1 MMKKKF
7 YYLIEDID
15 INGDNNADGFIITKY
30 KINSK
35 TNDKIFLRT
44 KYVSIE
50 DFQKK
55 ALAIRLK
62 ESIAKLKKNI
72 TISKKGGFMERHPY
86 VEVVQA
92 APQISQQQLL
102 VQLEELQKK
111 QNEQQVNPQILLE
124 KLKVLEEKIQ
134 SQQNQLQQA
143 IYVPQQQHHV
153 PQQHNVPQQHHAQQQ
168 QHNYQYNPV
177 MNNRGFDN
185 YMNNNVVDAPPVIVS
200 LHGKKPSMQD
210 NIVEGFGLGAGFAV
224 ADNLVDMFF

>member
-92 APQISQQQLL
+92 APQISQQQVL

-143 IYVPQQQHHV
+143 IYVPQQHHV
-153 PQQHNVPQQHHAQQQ
+153 PQQ

>member
-1 MMKKKF
+1 MMRKKF

-62 ESIAKLKKNI
+62 VSIAKLKKNI

-143 IYVPQQQHHV
+143 IYVPQQQHAH
-153 PQQHNVPQQHHAQQQ
+153 QQHTQQQHHVPQ

>member
-1 MMKKKF
+1 MMKKRF

-111 QNEQQVNPQILLE
+111 QNEQQANPQILLE

-134 SQQNQLQQA
+134 LQQNQLQQA

-153 PQQHNVPQQHHAQQQ
+153 PQQ

>member
-35 TNDKIFLRT
+35 TNDKNFLRT

-72 TISKKGGFMERHPY
+72 TISKKAKSKKGGFMERHPY

-92 APQISQQQLL
+92 VPPQVQQLSQQQLL

-111 QNEQQVNPQILLE
+111 QNEQQVKPQILLE

-134 SQQNQLQQA
+134 LQQNQLQQA
-143 IYVPQQQHHV
+143 IYVPLQQ
-153 PQQHNVPQQHHAQQQ
+153 HAQQQ
-168 QHNYQYNPV
+168 PHVPHNYQYNHV

>member
-1 MMKKKF
+1 MIKKKF

-35 TNDKIFLRT
+35 TNDKNFLQT

-55 ALAIRLK
+55 ALAMRLK
-62 ESIAKLKKNI
+62 EDIAKLKKNI

-86 VEVVQA
+86 VEIAQA
-92 APQISQQQLL
+92 APQISQKQLL

-111 QNEQQVNPQILLE
+111 QNEKQVNPQILLE

-134 SQQNQLQQA
+134 SQNNQLQQA
-143 IYVPQQQHHV
+143 IYVPQ
-153 PQQHNVPQQHHAQQQ
+153 PRAQP
-168 QHNYQYNPV
+168 HNYQYNPV

-200 LHGKKPSMQD
+200 LHGKKPTMQD

>member
-1 MMKKKF
+1 MMRKKF

-143 IYVPQQQHHV
+143 IYVPQQQHA
-153 PQQHNVPQQHHAQQQ
+153 QQHHVPE

>member
-1 MMKKKF
+1 MKKKF

-35 TNDKIFLRT
+35 TNDKNFLRT

-72 TISKKGGFMERHPY
+72 TISKKAKSKKGGFMERHPY

-92 APQISQQQLL
+92 VPPQVQQLSQQQLL

-111 QNEQQVNPQILLE
+111 QNEQQVKPQILLE

-134 SQQNQLQQA
+134 LQQNQLQQA
-143 IYVPQQQHHV
+143 IYVPLQQ
-153 PQQHNVPQQHHAQQQ
+153 HAQQQ
-168 QHNYQYNPV
+168 PHVPHNYQYNHV

>member
-72 TISKKGGFMERHPY
+72 TISKKAKSKKGGFMERHPY

-92 APQISQQQLL
+92 IPQQVQQLSQQQLL
-102 VQLEELQKK
+102 LQLEELQKK

-134 SQQNQLQQA
+134 LQQNQLQQA
-143 IYVPQQQHHV
+143 IYVPQQQH
-153 PQQHNVPQQHHAQQQ
+153 AQQQ
-168 QHNYQYNPV
+168 PRVPHNYQYNPV